1 MGELETRK
9 FAGIDLGKT
18 AVQFSVY
25 DEAAAE
31 TTEESFPLPREEQE
45 DYVANGLFYVRR
57 YLEANHIS
65 WDMYHGVYFTMADTS
80 QQCRKHLEELLDE
93 DFKSGIP

>member
-80 QQCRKHLEELLDE
+80 QQCRNCWTRIL
-93 DFKSGIP
+93 KSGIP